1 MPAPLVVVGAGQ
13 GGLQVAESLRSGG
26 YEDDLILL
34 GDEPHAPYQRPPLS
48 KGLLLGEMEPQ
59 QLMFRQSAIYEK
71 RGIDLRL
78 RSRVVKLDTERRT
91 LGLADGSS
99 LGYEKLVLA
108 TGARPRSLQIP
119 GAGATGVHYLRTLDD
134 TQAIAVSLASA
145 RRVVVI
151 GGGFIGLEMAAV
163 ARKLGKEVAVVEA
176 AERLMARVV
185 GPEISAFY
193 LKLHRGEGCRVLLQ
207 TGVSELLRD
216 SAGRLCGL
224 MLSSGERLE
233 ADLVVLGIGVQAN
246 EELAADAAIAC
257 DRGIVTDGDGR
268 TSDPH
273 VYAIGDCAARS
284 LTDGSLRR
292 LESVQNAVESAK
304 ACAAAI
310 LGKRRPFTAQ
320 PWFWSDQYDTKLQM
334 VGLSAGSDETVLRGD
349 PAVRKFSYCYFR
361 EGVLQAV
368 DSINRPVDHMLGR
381 KLLAGP
387 NCLTPA
393 QAADPAFDLKVAL
406 N

>member
-26 YEDDLILL
+26 YGGELVLF

-48 KGLLLGEMEPQ
+48 KGLLLGEMEPR
-59 QLMFRQSAIYEK
+59 QLMFRQPAIYEK

-78 RSRVVKLDTERRT
+78 HSRVVKLDTKRRT
-91 LGLADGSS
+91 LDLADGSS
-99 LGYEKLVLA
+99 LDYEKLVLA
-108 TGARPRSLQIP
+108 TGARPRPLQIP
-119 GAGATGVHYLRTLDD
+119 GADASGVHSLRTLDD
-134 TQAIAVSLASA
+134 TQAIGASLVSA

-163 ARKLGKEVAVVEA
+163 ARKLDKEVVVVEA

-185 GPEISAFY
+185 APEISAFY
-193 LKLHRGEGCRVLLQ
+193 LRLHRREGCRVLLK
-207 TGVSELLRD
+207 TGVSELLQD
-216 SAGRLCGL
+216 ASGRLCGVL
-224 MLSSGERLE
+224 LSNGERLE
-233 ADLVVLGIGVQAN
+233 ADLVVLGIGVQPN
-246 EELAADAAIAC
+246 EELAATASIVC

-320 PWFWSDQYDTKLQM
+320 PWFWSDQYDSKLQM

-349 PAVRKFSYCYFR
+349 PRLRKFSYCYFR
-361 EGVLQAV
+361 AGVLQAM

-381 KLLAGP
+381 QLLAGP
-387 NCLTPA
+387 NSLTPA
-393 QAADPAFDLKVAL
+393 QAADPAFDLKAAL
-406 N
+406 I